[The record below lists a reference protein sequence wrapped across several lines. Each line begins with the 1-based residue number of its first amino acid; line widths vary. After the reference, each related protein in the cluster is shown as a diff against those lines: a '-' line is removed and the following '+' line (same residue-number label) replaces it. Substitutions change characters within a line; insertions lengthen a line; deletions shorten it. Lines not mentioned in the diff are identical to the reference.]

1 MEKLDQEEKDLN
13 QTKNQLDI
21 HLNKI
26 VDIAQSYTNELE
38 SINSKIQNILE
49 EKKLEKDKMEDFN
62 KFLLETK

>member
-13 QTKNQLDI
+13 QTKSQLDN

-38 SINSKIQNILE
+38 SLNSKI
-49 EKKLEKDKMEDFN
+49 
-62 KFLLETK
+62 